1 MSTKLLRNSKLPY
14 LPPLLSIAHHVEQ
27 YNRNSFI
34 LQALYLI
41 HAGEI
46 SIIQNHSSYVHIS
59 KTCNPHLF
67 HLCIETLL
75 RLWFWPRLFSWY
87 DIQCF
92 CNFLSKIFPL
102 HCALSKNVNFSR
114 FCYLCS
120 LKLFW
125 GCDFDPKD
133 FSRVFLRRQIWIVN
147 YYVKNPIKNSQ

>member
-75 RLWFWPRLFSWY
+75 RLWFWPKDMIRKSIFLQIFTSNFSTALC
-87 DIQCF
+87 IKQECE
-92 CNFLSKIFPL
+92 FL
-102 HCALSKNVNFSR
+102 SR
-114 FCYLCS
+114 FCHLCS

-133 FSRVFLRRQIWIVN
+133 FVH
-147 YYVKNPIKNSQ
+147 